1 MSEKVRVT
9 EIITKTKKVDN
20 PVILDFQNGEL
31 QPNADVNF
39 FKAKDSHQPNKE
51 MAVITTKNSVYHG
64 YINDDL
70 SSNLV
75 NNFLAIRNKSTGKV
89 RLVQVDNVSLL
100 NDIYHKQEIRL
111 GNQLAEQSARSM
123 MIKQFGGRFA
133 NRALE
138 RTERMKVSV
147 DVVKNQLDKT
157 LEESI
162 VNEEELNVSID
173 ETNINKIRPP
183 FNADAKRVEDIYN
196 LVDIIPAELLEKLNE
211 EAKAV
216 VENDP
221 DSLPIDSEY
230 LKKKLNAVKSSAAPD
245 SSRSL
250 TQVKMLIYMDALQNL
265 IKGREKD
272 LRKAT
277 FSNIT
282 ERVENDIRLRFCEP
296 NMASMKKTRFTKE
309 KAICYYI
316 ALAML
321 TSGEYEMD
329 VNTLS
334 AELSMSRQTVIKYA
348 QLVYARPISK
358 TDLISLRLPSKV
370 KIGTLFT
377 GRRRK
382 H

>member
-1 MSEKVRVT
+1 MWRFP
-9 EIITKTKKVDN
+9 I
-20 PVILDFQNGEL
+20 
-31 QPNADVNF
+31 
-39 FKAKDSHQPNKE
+39 
-51 MAVITTKNSVYHG
+51 KNVG
-64 YINDDL
+64 L
-70 SSNLV
+70 SC
-75 NNFLAIRNKSTGKV
+75 R
-89 RLVQVDNVSLL
+89 
-100 NDIYHKQEIRL
+100 
-111 GNQLAEQSARSM
+111 
-123 MIKQFGGRFA
+123 
-133 NRALE
+133 
-138 RTERMKVSV
+138 
-147 DVVKNQLDKT
+147 
-157 LEESI
+157 
-162 VNEEELNVSID
+162 
-173 ETNINKIRPP
+173 
-183 FNADAKRVEDIYN
+183 
-196 LVDIIPAELLEKLNE
+196 
-211 EAKAV
+211 
-216 VENDP
+216 
-221 DSLPIDSEY
+221 IDSEY
-230 LKKKLNAVKSSAAPD
+230 LKTKLNAVKSSAAPD

-296 NMASMKKTRFTKE
+296 NMASMWVNRQQSFEFWKNLIQFLINILLFYRKKTRFTKE